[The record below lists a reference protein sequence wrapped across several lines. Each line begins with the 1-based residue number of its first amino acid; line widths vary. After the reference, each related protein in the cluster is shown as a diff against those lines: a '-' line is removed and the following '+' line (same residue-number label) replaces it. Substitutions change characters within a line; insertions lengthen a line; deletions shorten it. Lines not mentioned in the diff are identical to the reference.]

1 MSINFASFSPV
12 VGTVITVGG
21 LLFSVGI
28 QAEKLGSLG
37 VKVNAMEMKEEKKN
51 DMLCE
56 IHGKI
61 KSIDERL
68 NYIESEM
75 KEIKYHLFKKN

>member
-1 MSINFASFSPV
+1 MSINIASLSPV

-37 VKVNAMEMKEEKKN
+37 VKVNAMEMKEEKN
-51 DMLCE
+51 DILYD

-61 KSIDERL
+61 KSIDERS
-68 NYIESEM
+68 NYIETEM

>member
-1 MSINFASFSPV
+1 MSINITSFSPV
-12 VGTVITVGG
+12 IGTVITVGG

-37 VKVNAMEMKEEKKN
+37 VKVDAMEMKHEKKN
-51 DMLCE
+51 DILCD

-61 KSIDERL
+61 ISIDERL
-68 NYIESEM
+68 NYIETEM
-75 KEIKYHLFKKN
+75 KEIKQHLFKKK